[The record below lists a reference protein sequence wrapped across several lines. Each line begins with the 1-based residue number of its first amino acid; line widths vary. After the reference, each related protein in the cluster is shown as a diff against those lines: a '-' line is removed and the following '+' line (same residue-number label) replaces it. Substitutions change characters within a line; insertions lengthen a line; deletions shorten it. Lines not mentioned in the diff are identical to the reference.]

1 MYALQNYLS
10 GNELDALKAD
20 SGAKGIEK
28 YNFGHLEPNDIT
40 VNTRTLGI
48 YIVYFLIISHF

>member
-20 SGAKGIEK
+20 SGAKDIER

-48 YIVYFLIISHF
+48 FSIVYVICY

>member
-20 SGAKGIEK
+20 SGANDIER

-48 YIVYFLIISHF
+48 YTG